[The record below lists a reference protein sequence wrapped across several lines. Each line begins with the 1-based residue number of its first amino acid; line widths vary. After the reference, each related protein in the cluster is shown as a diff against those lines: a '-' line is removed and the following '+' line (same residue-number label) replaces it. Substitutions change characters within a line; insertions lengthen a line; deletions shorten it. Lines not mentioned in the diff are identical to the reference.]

1 MYDSTKLNFS
11 DHDNTSGAE
20 QTSELVL
27 EWSRIEQGETMPTG
41 LFTEPR

>member
-1 MYDSTKLNFS
+1 MFDSTKLNLS

-20 QTSELVL
+20 QTSEFVL
-27 EWSRIEQGETMPTG
+27 EWSRTGTMPTS